1 MKQQI
6 GWRSTMSE
14 KTGLTI
20 DFETANRITVL
31 NLKDYRKLLQKE
43 LDDYESGEYLHP
55 DDVAGNVRRIGALN
69 LIIADFST
77 E

>member
-1 MKQQI
+1 
-6 GWRSTMSE
+6 MSE
-14 KTGLTI
+14 SLGLTI
-20 DFETANRITVL
+20 DFETADRITAL
-31 NLKDYRKLLQKE
+31 NLKEYRKLLQKE

>member
-1 MKQQI
+1 
-6 GWRSTMSE
+6 MSE
-14 KTGLTI
+14 SLGLTI
-20 DFETANRITVL
+20 DFETADRITVL
-31 NLKDYRKLLQKE
+31 TLKDYRSRLQKE

-55 DDVAGNVRRIGALN
+55 EDVAGNVKRIGALN

>member
-1 MKQQI
+1 
-6 GWRSTMSE
+6 MSDSP
-14 KTGLTI
+14 GLTI
-20 DFETANRITVL
+20 DFDTADRIAVL
-31 NLKDYRKLLQKE
+31 VLKDYRNRLQQE

>member
-1 MKQQI
+1 
-6 GWRSTMSE
+6 
-14 KTGLTI
+14 L
-20 DFETANRITVL
+20 V
-31 NLKDYRKLLQKE
+31 LKDYRKLLQKE

-55 DDVAGNVRRIGALN
+55 EDVAGNIRRIGALN

>member
-1 MKQQI
+1 
-6 GWRSTMSE
+6 MSE

-55 DDVAGNVRRIGALN
+55 DDVAGNLKRIGALN
-69 LIIADFST
+69 LIIADFGA

>member
-1 MKQQI
+1 
-6 GWRSTMSE
+6 MS
-14 KTGLTI
+14 KSSGLTI
-20 DFETANRITVL
+20 DFDTADRIAVL
-31 NLKDYRKLLQKE
+31 VLKDYRKLLQKE

-55 DDVAGNVRRIGALN
+55 DDVAGNVKRIGALN

>member
-1 MKQQI
+1 
-6 GWRSTMSE
+6 MSNSP
-14 KTGLTI
+14 GLTI
-20 DFETANRITVL
+20 DFDTADRIAVL
-31 NLKDYRKLLQKE
+31 VLKDYRKLLQKE

-55 DDVAGNVRRIGALN
+55 EDVAGNVKRIGALN

>member
-1 MKQQI
+1 
-6 GWRSTMSE
+6 MSNSP
-14 KTGLTI
+14 GLTI
-20 DFETANRITVL
+20 DFDTADRITVL
-31 NLKDYRKLLQKE
+31 VLKDYRKLLQKE

-55 DDVAGNVRRIGALN
+55 EDVAGNVKRIGALN

>member
-1 MKQQI
+1 
-6 GWRSTMSE
+6 MSE
-14 KTGLTI
+14 SLGLTI
-20 DFETANRITVL
+20 DFDTADRIAVL
-31 NLKDYRKLLQKE
+31 VLRDYRKLLQKE

-55 DDVAGNVRRIGALN
+55 DDVAGNVKRIGALD

>member
-1 MKQQI
+1 
-6 GWRSTMSE
+6 MSE

-55 DDVAGNVRRIGALN
+55 EDVAGNVKRIGALN

>member
-1 MKQQI
+1 
-6 GWRSTMSE
+6 MSE

-43 LDDYESGEYLHP
+43 LDDCESGEYLHP
-55 DDVAGNVRRIGALN
+55 DDVAGNLKRIGALN
-69 LIIADFST
+69 LIIADFGA

>member
-1 MKQQI
+1 
-6 GWRSTMSE
+6 MSE

-31 NLKDYRKLLQKE
+31 NLKDYRSRLQQE

-55 DDVAGNVRRIGALN
+55 EDVAGNVKRIGALN

>member
-1 MKQQI
+1 
-6 GWRSTMSE
+6 MSE
-14 KTGLTI
+14 SRGLTI
-20 DFETANRITVL
+20 DFDTADRITVL
-31 NLKDYRKLLQKE
+31 VLKDYRKLLQKE

-55 DDVAGNVRRIGALN
+55 EDVAGNVKRIGALN

>member
-6 GWRSTMSE
+6 GRISIMS
-14 KTGLTI
+14 KSLGLEI
-20 DFETANRITVL
+20 DFETADRITVC
-31 NLKDYRKLLQKE
+31 NLKEYRDRLQQE
-43 LDDYESGEYLHP
+43 LDGYQSGEYLHP
-55 DDVAGNVRRIGALN
+55 EDVAGNLKRIGALN

>member
-1 MKQQI
+1 
-6 GWRSTMSE
+6 MSE
-14 KTGLTI
+14 SRGLTI
-20 DFETANRITVL
+20 DFDTADRITL
-31 NLKDYRKLLQKE
+31 LILKDYRKLLQKE

-55 DDVAGNVRRIGALN
+55 EDVAGNVKRIGALN

>member
-1 MKQQI
+1 
-6 GWRSTMSE
+6 MSE
-14 KTGLTI
+14 SLGLTI
-20 DFETANRITVL
+20 DSETADRITVL
-31 NLKDYRKLLQKE
+31 TLKDYRSRLQKE

-55 DDVAGNVRRIGALN
+55 EDVAGNLKRIGALN